1 MSLGSQIACK
11 DSKKY
16 GIIKIFL
23 PKSYIFFHF
32 YAKWKENRLIISGL
46 CVNRLR
52 SVIVFSHKSIKFCLL
67 LI

>member
-32 YAKWKENRLIISGL
+32 YTKRLKNL
-46 CVNRLR
+46 KD
-52 SVIVFSHKSIKFCLL
+52 FSH
-67 LI
+67 LIH